1 MDAPVP
7 IPSSATPAENLSLT
21 AEQPPLAEA
30 SSSAAAD
37 LPLQRHQFQFAGNTG
52 EYFRIWIVNLVLTI
66 VTLGIYSAWAKVRTQ
81 RYFHANTSVAG
92 GHFEYLADPIAIL
105 KGRLIGL
112 ALFGGYAI
120 ATRFSVVAALVV
132 LALIF
137 VLTPFL
143 IVSAMR
149 FRLRN
154 VSWRNVRFAF
164 DGQLGEAAKL
174 YLLLPLLLIPTLGL
188 AWPYVQYRQR
198 KFLVEQARFGGT
210 RFAPDFASGE
220 FFSMFFSALGLTFV
234 AFLGAGIIGVL
245 LAYIWQPLMFVALVP
260 AYLFAFVYYP
270 TRLQIHVLNHS
281 HLGEHR
287 LQCTMTVA
295 ELYLL
300 QLTNLVA
307 VAGTLG
313 FAYPWARIRVA
324 RYRAEC
330 MAILTRG
337 TLDEFAAEAA
347 ASSNAVG
354 QETGEFFDLDI
365 GL

>member
-7 IPSSATPAENLSLT
+7 APSTATPAESLPVNV
-21 AEQPPLAEA
+21 EPPLATDSNTTA
-30 SSSAAAD
+30 PA
-37 LPLQRHQFQFAGNTG
+37 LQRHSFQFSGTTD
-52 EYFRIWIVNLVLTI
+52 EYFRIWIVNLTLTI
-66 VTLGIYSAWAKVRTQ
+66 LTLGIYSAWAKVRTQ

-92 GHFEYLADPIAIL
+92 SHFDYLADPIAIL

-120 ATRFSVVAALVV
+120 ATRFSVVAALAV
-132 LALIF
+132 LVLIF
-137 VLTPFL
+137 ALTPFL

-154 VSWRNVRFAF
+154 IAWRNIQFAF
-164 DGQLGEAAKL
+164 DGRYGEAAKL

-210 RFAPDFASGE
+210 RFQPAFESGE
-220 FFSMFFSALGLTFV
+220 FFSMFFATLGLSFAV
-234 AFLGAGIIGVL
+234 FLGAGIFGSL
-245 LAYIWQPLMFVALVP
+245 LAFIWQPLLFVALVP
-260 AYLFAFVYYP
+260 AYLFVFVYYP
-270 TRLQIHVLNHS
+270 SRLQIYVLNNS
-281 HLGEHR
+281 QLGEHR
-287 LQCTMTVA
+287 LQCTMTVS

-307 VAGTLG
+307 VACTLG
-313 FAYPWARIRVA
+313 FAYPWSRIRVA

-337 TLDEFAAEAA
+337 SLDEFAAEAA